1 LNLYS
6 LARPLLFRL
15 DPEQAHNVTFRAL
28 DWLADGSGGVSGSG
42 SIPLRW
48 ITGQPVHDPIELM
61 GLRFPNRVGLAA
73 GLDKNARHLSALT
86 QLGFGFLEV
95 GTVTPRAQPGN
106 PQPRMF
112 RLPEAKGIINRLG
125 FNNDGLAALV
135 SQVQAARASDT
146 LHGRFGNGKS
156 GNSPVRNGPSSPIL
170 LGINI
175 GKNASTPIELAA
187 DDYALGLKAAYPLAD
202 YITVNIS
209 SPNTSQLRAL
219 QGGDELTALLIR
231 LRAERVALEQ
241 THGRPVPLLV
251 KIAPD
256 LEDSAI
262 DTIAQVL
269 PEHGIDGVIATNT
282 TIAREAVSHLK
293 HGQEVGGLSGAPVRE
308 ASNRVI
314 RRLRAALPKQMPI
327 VGVGGILSGAD
338 AVEKIE
344 AGASLVQLYTGLLY
358 EGPALVS
365 ECARAIRD
373 RESQGR

>member
-1 LNLYS
+1 MNLYA

-15 DPEQAHNVTFRAL
+15 DPEQAHNVTFRVL
-28 DWLADGSGGVSGSG
+28 DWLAETPALGSA
-42 SIPLRW
+42 PLSW
-48 ITGQPVHDPIELM
+48 IAGQPIHDPIELI
-61 GLRFPNRVGLAA
+61 GLQFPNRVGLAA
-73 GLDKNARHLSALT
+73 GLDKNARHLAALT

-112 RLPEAKGIINRLG
+112 RLPEARGIINRLG
-125 FNNDGLAALV
+125 FNNDGLAAFV
-135 SQVQAARASDT
+135 ANVRAARAADT
-146 LHGRFGNGKS
+146 LRGRLGQ
-156 GNSPVRNGPSSPIL
+156 IL

-175 GKNASTPIELAA
+175 GKNASTPIEAAA

-219 QGGDELTALLIR
+219 QGGDELTALLVR
-231 LRAERVALEQ
+231 LRAEREVLEQ
-241 THGRPVPLLV
+241 THGRKVPLLV

-262 DTIAQVL
+262 DTIARVL

-282 TIAREAVSHLK
+282 TIAREAVRHLK
-293 HGQEVGGLSGAPVRE
+293 HGQELGGLSGAPVRE

-314 RRLRAALPKQMPI
+314 RHLRAKLPAQMPI
-327 VGVGGILSGAD
+327 IGVGGILSGAD

-358 EGPALVS
+358 RGPALVS
-365 ECARAIRD
+365 ECAESIRD
-373 RESQGR
+373 RKSPGLERPLRQ

>member
-15 DPEQAHNVTFRAL
+15 DPEQAHNVTFKTL
-28 DWLADGSGGVSGSG
+28 DWLAETPALGSV
-42 SIPLRW
+42 PLRW
-48 ITGQPVHDPIELM
+48 ITGQPVHDPIQLM
-61 GLRFPNRVGLAA
+61 GLQFPNRVGLAA
-73 GLDKNARHLSALT
+73 GLDKNARHLSALA
-86 QLGFGFLEV
+86 QFGFGFLEV

-135 SQVQAARASDT
+135 AHLQAARAVDT
-146 LHGRFGNGKS
+146 LHGRFGNGAS
-156 GNSPVRNGPSSPIL
+156 GNGPSSPIL

-175 GKNASTPIELAA
+175 GKNASTPIESAA

-219 QGGDELTALLIR
+219 QGGDELTALLAR
-231 LRAERVALEQ
+231 LRTERVALEQ
-241 THGRPVPLLV
+241 THSRKVPLLI

-256 LEDSAI
+256 LEDCAI
-262 DTIAQVL
+262 DTIARVL

-282 TIAREAVSHLK
+282 TIAREAVRHLK
-293 HGQEVGGLSGAPVRE
+293 HGQELGGLSGTPVRE

-314 RRLRAALPKQMPI
+314 RQLRAKLPAQMPI
-327 VGVGGILSGAD
+327 IGVGGILSGAD
-338 AVEKIE
+338 AMEKIE

-358 EGPALVS
+358 RGPALVS

-373 RESQGR
+373 RKSKGR

>member
-1 LNLYS
+1 
-6 LARPLLFRL
+6 LFRL
-15 DPEQAHNVTFRAL
+15 DPEQAHNVTFKAL

-48 ITGQPVHDPIELM
+48 LAGPAVRDPVELM

-73 GLDKNARHLSALT
+73 GLDKNARHLAALA

-135 SQVQAARASDT
+135 AHVQAARASDT
-146 LHGRFGNGKS
+146 LHGWFGNGKS
-156 GNSPVRNGPSSPIL
+156 GNSPVSNGPSSPIL

-202 YITVNIS
+202 YIAVNIS

-219 QGGDELTALLIR
+219 QGGDELTALLAR
-231 LRAERVALEQ
+231 LRAEREALEQ
-241 THGRPVPLLV
+241 THSRRVPLLV

-262 DTIAQVL
+262 DTIARVL

-293 HGQEVGGLSGAPVRE
+293 HGKEIGGLSGAPVRE

-314 RRLRAALPKQMPI
+314 RRLRAALSKQMPI
-327 VGVGGILSGAD
+327 IGVGGILSGAD

-373 RESQGR
+373 RKSQGR